1 MKAKE
6 NDTSK
11 VKGGKKRIKNG
22 RMIAVFYL
30 TLFTLKRIRL
40 LSDYGLDGLILQ
52 MPNS

>member
-22 RMIAVFYL
+22 RIIAVVYLLCDAFYPQKNKV
-30 TLFTLKRIRL
+30 TV
-40 LSDYGLDGLILQ
+40 GLWA
-52 MPNS
+52 